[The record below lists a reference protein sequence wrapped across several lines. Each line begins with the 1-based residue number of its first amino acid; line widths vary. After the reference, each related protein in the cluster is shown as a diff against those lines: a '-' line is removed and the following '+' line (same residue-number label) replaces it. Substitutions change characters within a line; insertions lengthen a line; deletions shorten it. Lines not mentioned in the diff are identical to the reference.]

1 MASGRAGGKFREAFR
16 TSHPFVRAAGVA
28 WQPKRGPLGIGTTV
42 QGTCTMHPPLDLQ
55 DAVLAPWRTSSRVTD
70 YLIEHI
76 PVVLWSAA
84 VPGVP
89 SRTIRA
95 IAAHLHNAR
104 CSWIKTLGGE
114 HGIVAPAR
122 VDQWVVTRRQL
133 GTALKRSSRGIA
145 ALLQLGCSRGGRIP
159 PSKAYVWR
167 NLSLDVGHV
176 LTYFVAHEAH
186 HRGQIVM
193 VARQLNCRL
202 SVAVTAGLWQWR
214 T

>member
-1 MASGRAGGKFREAFR
+1 M
-16 TSHPFVRAAGVA
+16 
-28 WQPKRGPLGIGTTV
+28 L
-42 QGTCTMHPPLDLQ
+42 PPLDLQ
-55 DAVLAPWRTSSRVTD
+55 DAILTAWRTNSRVTG

-76 PVVLWSAA
+76 PAVLWAAA

-95 IAAHLHNAR
+95 IGAHLHNAR
-104 CSWIKTLGGE
+104 CSWIKTLGHE
-114 HGIVAPAR
+114 HGIVAPTR
-122 VDQWVVTRRQL
+122 VDHWTVNRRQL
-133 GTALKRSSRGIA
+133 GAALKRSSRGIA

-167 NLSLDVGHV
+167 NLPLDVGHV

-202 SVAVTAGLWQWR
+202 SLAVTAGLWEWR
-214 T
+214 TREREEKRIAPR